1 MLTVIFHICF
11 KCGFCLLYVQLRFSL
26 NFFYLGFDKF
36 LESVNLYHYI
46 YLIWE
51 TFRHHFL
58 KIFFW
63 PKLFVISAKPAS
75 IMGVN
80 MTDIYRVAS
89 DSFMGPWSVQLH
101 KVQYSEGSVLDF
113 MLCCLEIFNNF
124 CTRSQAVL
132 FYLESINYV
141 AGLVDSTVLWH
152 RVQVR
157 DIYC

>member
-1 MLTVIFHICF
+1 MWILLIICTTVVFFEFLLFRVWQISWICKF
-11 KCGFCLLYVQLRFSL
+11 VSLHLPNLGGFQ
-26 NFFYLGFDKF
+26 
-36 LESVNLYHYI
+36 
-46 YLIWE
+46 
-51 TFRHHFL
+51 HHFL
-58 KIFFW
+58 KFFFW

-80 MTDIYRVAS
+80 MTDIYKVAS
-89 DSFMGPWSVQLH
+89 DSLMGLWSVQLH
-101 KVQYSEGSVLDF
+101 KVPYSEGSMLDF